1 MGASWVGLMTVSPIA
16 KAQTPASPAPAI
28 QSQRDLSQPDL
39 SQSDLQEPVPLPSPV
54 SLPTTR
60 PSSPEISLNATA
72 PTSIEQWISTLENPK
87 APLPKRIQAMQAI
100 ANAGP
105 DAEMAVPALTEALN
119 DRNPKIRLTSAQTLG
134 AIGARAKAAVPEL
147 MIALKDPNE
156 AVRMGAT
163 AAINKLGPIA
173 KAAIPGLMEALS
185 DTSPGV
191 RSNAIFALASMGS
204 EAKVALPHL
213 MEALTDP
220 DPDIRKGAIAALGR
234 LGKEAKPAVAG
245 LAQLLHDPD
254 AVVRLNAL
262 TALGRIGADAEA
274 AVPDLQKLLQSSDRE
289 MRSFAALALGRVG
302 TSASAAVPDLTKAL
316 SDPDKDVRLNTAA
329 ALGRIGAASQSAI
342 PALTQTLKDSNIG
355 VRLSAASALGRIAGG
370 LQDGAGKL
378 ERQALEE
385 SITGLEKV
393 LPLLEDQENG
403 FSEDV
408 VAAVRRSLSVL
419 IAQRDSRLF
428 DRAWQWGQ
436 ENPAF
441 ALLGIYLLATPAFW
455 FFILLVRPL
464 WLLKLNDALKPYTD
478 FELPTPLGNTITVPL
493 RFVMFIGWLHYHPR
507 VLDAWVNQQIPIAKE
522 AFAHKS
528 TVSDRQVYIPIPVVL
543 HGNTVPE
550 LSSRDLHSTFWDGR
564 QCLLIWGEGGI
575 GKTSLACQLGKWAMA
590 SDRTERL
597 CRHRMIPVL
606 LEQELDFKVPEGKDP
621 FQEAIRGQLQAL
633 VDSAE
638 PLCDEFIEKL
648 LRQRRVLVIVDR
660 LSELSEA
667 TRQEIRPGHPD
678 FPANALIVTSRVEET
693 LDSVPKSMIR
703 PMRIEGN
710 RLSSFLEAYLTQRNQ
725 RELFTDSEYFDACSQ
740 LSKMVGQRN
749 ITVLLAKLYAEQMI
763 ASKVG
768 VHDGLLPDNIPD
780 LMLSYL
786 NELNR
791 DHGENEPDNPTLHQD
806 AKIVAWECLKYS
818 FRPAPAKRDIILAE
832 LMEQGAIDEETAKAR
847 LKHLEKRLRILQ
859 TVGPAQDQICFAL
872 DPLAECL
879 AALHLV
885 ELYGNET
892 YLWSNLLIQSDA
904 MPGAPESIQGF
915 LLAIRDC
922 CMANIA
928 AMDIPE
934 FVLDELGQRVGLS
947 AETLR
952 KTQIEQRIARLAP
965 KLRDGVLE
973 IRLRAIRELGELGS
987 AARPVLSALLK
998 EFHDSDWRIRQ
1009 EVARAI
1015 GEMGAEAR
1023 SAIPTLVDRMRD
1035 PDRRVATESIAA
1047 LGKLGTVAIP
1057 ALISALESKTAYVRS
1072 CAAWVLADFEDNAR
1086 MAVPVLTKMLKDE
1099 DWQVR
1104 WVAAYTLGAIG
1115 ADAKPAIPH
1124 LVASCKGEYILVRQ
1138 EASRALWRING
1149 EEAST
1154 IVTALGR

>member
-1 MGASWVGLMTVSPIA
+1 MTSSLPIRSLLLALQVSLVSLGTLPTLSAQATSPKSAQTAQTSRVKPTSPIA
-16 KAQTPASPAPAI
+16 
-28 QSQRDLSQPDL
+28 PDL
-39 SQSDLQEPVPLPSPV
+39 TTAVP
-54 SLPTTR
+54 
-60 PSSPEISLNATA
+60 A
-72 PTSIEQWISTLENPK
+72 SIEQLITTLESPTT
-87 APLPKRIQAMQAI
+87 PFPKRLQAMAAI
-100 ANAGP
+100 ANTGA
-105 DAEMAVPALTEALN
+105 DAEMAVPALTEALS
-119 DRNPKIRLTSAQTLG
+119 DRNPQIRLKSTQTIA
-134 AIGARAKAAVPEL
+134 AIGSRAKAAVPEL

-163 AAINKLGPIA
+163 VAIGKLGSDA
-173 KAAIPGLMEALS
+173 KAAIPGLIEALS
-185 DTSPGV
+185 DTSSGV
-191 RSNAIFALASMGS
+191 RSHATFALASMGS
-204 EAKVALPHL
+204 DAKIALPQL
-213 MEALTDP
+213 MEALTDD
-220 DPDIRKGAIAALGR
+220 DPDIRKGAITALGR
-234 LGKEAKPAVAG
+234 LGKDAKPAVSG
-245 LAQLLHDPD
+245 LAQLLNDPD
-254 AVVRLNAL
+254 SSVRLNAL
-262 TALGRIGADAEA
+262 TALSRIGADAEA
-274 AVPDLQKLLQSSDRE
+274 AVPDLQKLLQSRDRE
-289 MRSFAALALGRVG
+289 MRSFAALALGRIG
-302 TSASAAVPDLTKAL
+302 ASAEAAIPDLTKAL

-329 ALGRIGAASQSAI
+329 ALGRIGSASQAAI
-342 PALTQTLKDSNIG
+342 PALTAQLKDANIG
-355 VRLSAASALGRIAGG
+355 VRLSAAAALGRIAGG

-378 ERQALEE
+378 ERQSLEDG
-385 SITGLEKV
+385 IAGLEKA
-393 LPLLEDQENG
+393 LPLLEDRENG

-408 VAAVRRSLSVL
+408 ATAVRRSLSVL
-419 IAQRDSRLF
+419 KAQRDSRMF
-428 DRAWQWGQ
+428 DRVWQWTQ

-441 ALLGIYLLATPAFW
+441 ALIGFYILATPAFW
-455 FFILLVRPL
+455 FLVLLVRPL

-478 FELPTPLGNTITVPL
+478 FELPTPLGNTIKVPL

-507 VLDAWVNQQIPIAKE
+507 VLDAWVKQQIPIAQE

-543 HGNTVPE
+543 QGNTIPE
-550 LSSRDLHSTFWDGR
+550 LRGNDLHSTFWDGR

-590 SDRTERL
+590 SDRNERL

-606 LEQELDFKVPEGKDP
+606 VEQELDFKVPDDKDP

-648 LRQRRVLVIVDR
+648 LRQRRILVIVDR

-667 TRQEIRPGHPD
+667 TRKEIRPGHPD

-693 LDSVPKSMIR
+693 LDGVPKSLIR

-710 RLSSFLEAYLTQRNQ
+710 RLSSFLEAYLSQRNQ

-763 ASKVG
+763 ASKAG
-768 VHDGLLPDNIPD
+768 VHNGLLPDNIPD

-791 DHGENEPDNPTLHQD
+791 DHGEDEPDNPTLHQD
-806 AKIVAWECLKYS
+806 AKVVAWECLKYS
-818 FRPAPAKRDIILAE
+818 FRPAPAKREVILAE
-832 LMEQGAIDEETAKAR
+832 LMEKAAIDEESAKAR

-892 YLWSNLLIQSDA
+892 YLWTDLLIQADS

-922 CMANIA
+922 CMAKIA
-928 AMDIPE
+928 EMEIPE
-934 FVLDELGQRVGLS
+934 FVLDDLGQRVGLS

-952 KTQIEQRIARLAP
+952 KAQIEQRIARLAP
-965 KLRDGVLE
+965 KLSDGVLE
-973 IRLRAIRELGELGS
+973 TRLRAIRELGELGS
-987 AARPVLSALLK
+987 AARPVLAALLK

-1009 EVARAI
+1009 EVARTI

-1023 SAIPTLVDRMRD
+1023 TAIPTLVDRMRD

-1057 ALISALESKTAYVRS
+1057 ALISALESKTAYIRS
-1072 CAAWVLADFEDNAR
+1072 CAAWVLADFEEQAR
-1086 MAVPVLTKMLKDE
+1086 AAVPALIRVLQDE

-1104 WVAAYTLGAIG
+1104 WVSAYALGAIG

-1124 LVASCKGEYILVRQ
+1124 LVAICKGEYVLVRQ